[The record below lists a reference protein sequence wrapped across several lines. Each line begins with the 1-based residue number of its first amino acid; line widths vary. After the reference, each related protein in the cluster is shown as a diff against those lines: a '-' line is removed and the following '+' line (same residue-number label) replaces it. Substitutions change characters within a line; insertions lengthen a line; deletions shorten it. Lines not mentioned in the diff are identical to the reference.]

1 MPKRFIDT
9 GFFKSPFVRGLE
21 GSLKSL
27 YTFIIC
33 DCEAS
38 GIWVKDLDVATVY
51 TGFKFTDEQFHKH
64 FVETGKAVDL
74 GNGKYFFPD
83 FIEHQYPKGLSEKNI
98 AHNNIIPILLS
109 LNLLDESLKP
119 LKRPFE
125 GSKVMVK
132 VKEEV
137 KEMVKE
143 PKIKKIDFEL
153 FYDPYPRKQA
163 KIDGQKAWNKLTE
176 DEKKLAIDCLP
187 KFIAATDPKYYP
199 LPATFLNGKR
209 WLDEFKP
216 KKPEFKSENTKKLT
230 IEYGTTHF

>member
-1 MPKRFIDT
+1 MANRFINT

-21 GSLKSL
+21 GPLKVL

-38 GIWVKDLDVATVY
+38 GIWAKDLDIATVY
-51 TGFKFTDEQFHKH
+51 TGFKFTDEQFFIH

-98 AHNNIIPILLS
+98 AHSNIIPILLN
-109 LNLLDESLKP
+109 LNLLDEALKP

-132 VKEEV
+132 VKEKV
-137 KEMVKE
+137 KVMEKV
-143 PKIKKIDFEL
+143 PKIKKLGFEL
-153 FYDPYPRKQA
+153 FYGPYPLKKA
-163 KIDGQKAWNKLTE
+163 KIDGQRAWDKLSET
-176 DEKKLAIDCLP
+176 DKQLAIDAIP
-187 KFIAATDPKYYP
+187 KLIAATDPNYYP
-199 LPATFLNGKR
+199 YPATFLNGKR

-216 KKPEFKSENTKKLT
+216 LQKKPET
-230 IEYGTTHF
+230 IEFAGRKELK